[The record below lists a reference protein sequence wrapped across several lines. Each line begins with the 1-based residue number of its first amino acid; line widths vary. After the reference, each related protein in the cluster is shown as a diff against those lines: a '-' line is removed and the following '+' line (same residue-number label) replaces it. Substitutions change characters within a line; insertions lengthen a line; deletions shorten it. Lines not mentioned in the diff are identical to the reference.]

1 MSKIKTRESVKNVKV
16 LDKAAV
22 ASENIKKAFI
32 RTKEKGQN
40 LVDDGQ
46 ASPSEYASD
55 NLQYAVEDITQ
66 KAGHAVTS
74 GIQKAGT
81 KGREAYQQHKA
92 KQVEKAQQA
101 KTTEDASNPAN
112 PAREGSSASE
122 ARKYGKVSLK
132 PCLKQPCAILAG
144 A

>member
-1 MSKIKTRESVKNVKV
+1 MSKIKTRETVKNVKV

-22 ASENIKKAFI
+22 TSENMKKAFI
-32 RTKEKGQN
+32 RTKDQAQN
-40 LVDDGQ
+40 LADDGQ
-46 ASPSEYASD
+46 VSSSEYASD
-55 NLQYAVEDITQ
+55 QLQYAAEDITQ

-74 GIQKAGT
+74 GISKAVQ
-81 KGREAYQQHKA
+81 KGREAYQQHKV

-122 ARKYGKVSLK
+122 ARKYGKASLK